1 MNEKQFP
8 NIKNMKLHSNTGR
21 NSSAFH
27 YPSLDYV
34 NAPEPPGCTDN
45 MENFLAR
52 GSASRHLSQA

>member
-34 NAPEPPGCTDN
+34 NAPEPLGCTDN

-52 GSASRHLSQA
+52 GSAS